1 MLNKKIEDKIEHH
14 LKKLRN
20 INNVVFM
27 AIVKDHS
34 KAMAE
39 GIESAEFTL
48 H

>member
-1 MLNKKIEDKIEHH
+1 MAIERIITED
-14 LKKLRN
+14 N
-20 INNVVFM
+20 TTTNVVFM
-27 AIVKDHS
+27 ATVKDHS